1 MLRSLTGS
9 LHIHNEPML
18 TDAREWSEPWGI
30 RVRHGITDLVIR
42 AYKGNPCHY
51 RIVEE
56 LNVTICS
63 AIVNS
68 HLRGSSLREAVLGR
82 RIQADFLK
90 KTTRSRRSQK
100 QPLSFGFDLQHDV
113 KVAAGSRRHL

>member
-1 MLRSLTGS
+1 
-9 LHIHNEPML
+9 ML

-42 AYKGNPCHY
+42 ACKGDPCQY
-51 RIVEE
+51 RIVESTRALE

-63 AIVNS
+63 AIVNP

-90 KTTRSRRSQK
+90 TTTRSRRSQE

-113 KVAAGSRRHL
+113 QVAAGSRRHL